1 MRGISDYHFYILS
14 DTVISGLT
22 EVWVPRLFMLLILF
36 CYSLLLSFTAFSDFH
51 RLIEMAKHMTVNW
64 SVQMKLKEIISKFYL
79 KQSIYYSSIYHM
91 LIIKK
96 YLIVNKSNM
105 IWKSIKLVK
114 TQES

>member
-22 EVWVPRLFMLLILF
+22 EVWVPRLFILLILF

-64 SVQMKLKEIISKFYL
+64 SVQMKLKEIISKFCL
-79 KQSIYYSSIYHM
+79 KQNIYYCIYHM